1 MEDEIDIAAAD
12 FTVTSDRSAVVD
24 FLPVLI
30 ESFIQVFVANPEGR
44 KNMMAFVEP
53 VTWQAWLGILAFLI
67 LSPPLMCCIIFY
79 GTQSTDCIEN
89 VFLYFSLITWQF
101 L

>member
-1 MEDEIDIAAAD
+1 MLIDDEIDIAAAD

-44 KNMMAFVEP
+44 RNWMAFVEP
-53 VTWQAWLGILAFLI
+53 VTWEAWLGILAFLV

-79 GTQSTDCIEN
+79 GKSAYHTNAKNYMI
-89 VFLYFSLITWQF
+89 IIK
-101 L
+101 

>member
-1 MEDEIDIAAAD
+1 MLIDDEIDIAAAD

-44 KNMMAFVEP
+44 RNWMAFVEP
-53 VTWQAWLGILAFLI
+53 VTWEAWLGILAFLV

-79 GTQSTDCIEN
+79 GKTVNHVAVKVISVYSN
-89 VFLYFSLITWQF
+89 
-101 L
+101 